1 MGIIQYLSEPTLFLL
16 LCVSLIFSLTFHEYA
31 HGIVAYYYGD
41 DTAYNNGRLTLNPLA
56 HLDPMGTLMILF
68 IGIGYAK
75 PVPVNPNNL
84 SNPRNDIIKVA
95 AAGPI
100 SNIILSFIS
109 FFIFYLVNPDNN
121 SNLFILLYLLININI
136 SLAIF
141 NLLPVYPLDGGQIF
155 GNLISKYNPKL
166 AHNLLIYGPKVL
178 LAVIFIGLISGF
190 SIIWII
196 IEPIRAIILL
206 IFQKIITL
214 IMYIFSFIF

>member
-1 MGIIQYLSEPTLFLL
+1 MGIIQYLSDPTLFIFLSM
-16 LCVSLIFSLTFHEYA
+16 SLIFSLTFHEYA

-41 DTAYNNGRLTLNPLA
+41 DTAYRNGRLTLNPLA
-56 HLDPMGTLMILF
+56 HLDPMGTIMILF

-75 PVPVNPNNL
+75 PVPVNPHNL

-109 FFIFYLVNPDNN
+109 FFIFYLIQPDNN

-155 GNLISKYNPKL
+155 GNLIAKHNPQIAQK
-166 AHNLLIYGPKVL
+166 LLIYGPKVL
-178 LAVIFIGLISGF
+178 LAVILIGLVSGF

-206 IFQKIITL
+206 LFQKLITL
-214 IMYIFSFIF
+214 IMYLFSFIF

>member
-16 LCVSLIFSLTFHEYA
+16 LCMSLIFSLTFHEYA

-41 DTAYNNGRLTLNPLA
+41 DTAYKNGRLTLNPLA

-75 PVPVNPNNL
+75 PVPVNPQNL

-109 FFIFYLVNPDNN
+109 FFIFYLVSPDNN

-155 GNLISKYNPKL
+155 GNMIAKYNPQL
-166 AHNLLIYGPKVL
+166 AHNLLMYGPKVL
-178 LAVIFIGLISGF
+178 LAVILIGLISGF
-190 SIIWII
+190 SIIWLI

-214 IMYIFSFIF
+214 MMYIFSFIF

>member
-1 MGIIQYLSEPTLFLL
+1 MGIIQYLSDPTLFIL
-16 LCVSLIFSLTFHEYA
+16 LCMSLIFSLTFHEYA

-75 PVPVNPNNL
+75 PVPVNPYNL

-109 FFIFYLVNPDNN
+109 FFAFYLLQPENN
-121 SNLFILLYLLININI
+121 SNTFILLYLLININI

-155 GNLISKYNPKL
+155 GNIISKHNPKF
-166 AHNLLIYGPKVL
+166 AQQLLIYGPKIL
-178 LAVIFIGLISGF
+178 LGVILIGLISGF

-206 IFQKIITL
+206 LFQKIVSL
-214 IMYIFSFIF
+214 IMYLFSFLF

>member
-1 MGIIQYLSEPTLFLL
+1 
-16 LCVSLIFSLTFHEYA
+16 
-31 HGIVAYYYGD
+31 
-41 DTAYNNGRLTLNPLA
+41 
-56 HLDPMGTLMILF
+56 MILF

-75 PVPVNPNNL
+75 PVPVNPYNL

-109 FFIFYLVNPDNN
+109 FFAFYLLQPENN
-121 SNLFILLYLLININI
+121 SNTFILLYLLININI

-155 GNLISKYNPKL
+155 GNIISKHNPKF
-166 AHNLLIYGPKVL
+166 AQQLLIYGPKIL
-178 LAVIFIGLISGF
+178 LGVILIGLISGF

-206 IFQKIITL
+206 LFQKIVSL
-214 IMYIFSFIF
+214 IMYLFSFLF

>member
-1 MGIIQYLSEPTLFLL
+1 MGIIQYLSEPTLFIL
-16 LCVSLIFSLTFHEYA
+16 LCTSLIFSLTFHEYA

-41 DTAYNNGRLTLNPLA
+41 DTAYNKGRLTLNPLA

-84 SNPRNDIIKVA
+84 ANPRNDIIKVA

-109 FFIFYLVNPDNN
+109 FFIFYIVQPDNN

-166 AHNLLIYGPKVL
+166 AHNLLVYGPKVL
-178 LAVIFIGLISGF
+178 LAVILIGLVSGF
-190 SIIWII
+190 SIIWLI

-206 IFQKIITL
+206 VFQKIIAL
-214 IMYIFSFIF
+214 IMYFLSFIF

>member
-1 MGIIQYLSEPTLFLL
+1 MGIIQYLSEPTLFIF

-56 HLDPMGTLMILF
+56 HLDPIGTLMILF

-75 PVPVNPNNL
+75 PVPVNPHNL

-100 SNIILSFIS
+100 SNVILSFIS
-109 FFIFYLVNPDNN
+109 FFIFYLVQPENN

-155 GNLISKYNPKL
+155 GNLLAKRNPEL
-166 AHNLLIYGPKVL
+166 AHSLLIYGPKVL
-178 LAVIFIGLISGF
+178 LAVILIGLVSGI

-196 IEPIRAIILL
+196 IEPIRTIILIL
-206 IFQKIITL
+206 FQKIISL
-214 IMYIFSFIF
+214 IIYIFSFIF

>member
-166 AHNLLIYGPKVL
+166 AHNLLIYGPKVP

-196 IEPIRAIILL
+196 IEPIRAIILF
-206 IFQKIITL
+206 IFTKIITL
-214 IMYIFSFIF
+214 IMYVFSFIF